1 MTYILNIYIK
11 DRRTKS
17 GRRIVNSYEY
27 DRKDMESML
36 REVKA
41 LYPTYKEDDG
51 YTFEIVEADGHNI

>member
-17 GRRIVNSYEY
+17 GKRIVGSYEY
-27 DRKDMESML
+27 DRKNMESMH

-41 LYPTYKEDDG
+41 LYPTYRAEDG
-51 YTFEIVEADGHNI
+51 YTFEIVIPNEK